1 MIRIILN
8 IENFSPFL
16 QTVSGEV
23 VVEHIDFRKLDSTGQ
38 VTPVFNCL
46 FNFKPN
52 SRGYNNI
59 NGADNVLFEAL
70 KPQMDT
76 MINSYMRGMILAPHD
91 HSWVE
96 DSKDITL
103 NEWLHEKGV
112 TIEIPNKH

>member
-8 IENFSPFL
+8 IDNFSPFL

-23 VVEHIDFRKLDSTGQ
+23 VVEHINFKNLESTGQ
-38 VTPVFNCL
+38 VIPVFKCL

-52 SRGYNNI
+52 SRGYKSF
-59 NGADNVLFEAL
+59 NGADNILFEAL
-70 KPQMDT
+70 KPQMDI

-103 NEWLHEKGV
+103 NEWLQEKGV
-112 TIEIPNKH
+112 SIETSDEF